1 MITLLIRAG
10 HANGVK
16 NPPVRERAGPESN
29 PGWHGSGSSSEG
41 LTPQNAAACL
51 SRSSLRAWLGSIP
64 PRSSRGPLPC
74 AWPWR
79 ASWRAIAAQR
89 QRLAAPLEAV
99 VQSPAMR
106 ATPDELQQV
115 EPIAIGESLARTA
128 LMVASGVRTRC
139 VFLLQPRWA
148 VYFCSLS
155 CENIYSLLTTPLPGG
170 APPGRRGGQSYGY
183 LPHRYRP
190 DALATWTTM
199 GRSRPCCRM
208 SHLPG
213 QSLACFL
220 GSG

>member
-89 QRLAAPLEAV
+89 QRLAAPGEAV

-115 EPIAIGESLARTA
+115 EPIAIGESLARITCA
-128 LMVASGVRTRC
+128 HRLDGGVRGKNKVC
-139 VFLLQPRWA
+139 VSSTARMDRLLSQPLVRKHLQLANHTATWRSASRPARWP
-148 VYFCSLS
+148 VLR
-155 CENIYSLLTTPLPGG
+155 LP
-170 APPGRRGGQSYGY
+170 APPV
-183 LPHRYRP
+183 P
-190 DALATWTTM
+190 A
-199 GRSRPCCRM
+199 
-208 SHLPG
+208 
-213 QSLACFL
+213 
-220 GSG
+220 